1 MNRLETRDLVYFA
14 EIAEELHFSK
24 AAENLGISQP
34 VLSRAIARLER
45 RMGVRL
51 LDRTSRRVELTEAGR
66 TFRDECRH
74 LLRGLDIAVRR
85 TRRAADAPRL
95 VVAVRPGTGSG
106 LLTQVLSRYTGPE
119 PELVFTHE
127 RAAAVRDGIADMA
140 LVCLGTEDISGL
152 RGVEVGEE
160 LPMALLPVGHPLAGR
175 SALGVADLVDEPGYR
190 ARCPEIGI
198 DEIMDRVALGRLV
211 TVVGSAASERLP
223 RDVVAVPV
231 TDLPPTTLAF
241 CWSPTTRNPGL
252 LDLVQRLAAD
262 ETTGRLVRAA

>member
-1 MNRLETRDLVYFA
+1 MDRLETRELVYFV
-14 EIAEELHFSK
+14 EIAEERHFSR

-51 LDRTSRRVELTEAGR
+51 LDRTSRRVELTDAGQ
-66 TFRDECRH
+66 TFHAECRQ

-85 TRRAADAPRL
+85 TQRAADTPRL

-106 LLTQVLSRYTGPE
+106 LLTDVLRRYAGPE
-119 PELVFTHE
+119 PEFVFTHD
-127 RAAAVRDGIADMA
+127 RAAAVRDGIADVA
-140 LVCLGTEDISGL
+140 LVCLDTEDISGL

-160 LPMALLPVGHPLAGR
+160 LPMLLLPAGHRLAGR
-175 SALGVADLVDEPGYR
+175 AALAAADLVDEPGYR

-241 CWSPTTRNPGL
+241 CWSPTTRNQS
-252 LDLVQRLAAD
+252 LVELAERLAAD
-262 ETTGRLVRAA
+262 KTSGRLLRAV